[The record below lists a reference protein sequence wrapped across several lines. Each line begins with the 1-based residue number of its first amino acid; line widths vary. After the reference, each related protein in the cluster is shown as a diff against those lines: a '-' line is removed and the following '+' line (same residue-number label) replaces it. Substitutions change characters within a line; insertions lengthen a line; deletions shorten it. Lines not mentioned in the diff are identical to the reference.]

1 MDPNKIIIFDTTLRD
16 GEQSPGAS
24 LSPKAKLE
32 IAGQLAHLKADVIE
46 AGFPISS
53 KGDFEAVKAV
63 AKNIKGSTIC
73 GLARCLKKDID
84 TAYQA
89 VKYAKARRIHVFL
102 ATSKIHMKYKL
113 RKAEDEILR
122 LAVWGVQYA
131 KRLTEDIEF
140 SPEDA
145 SRTEKEFLYRV
156 VNAVI
161 DAGATTVNI
170 PDTVGYAIP
179 SEFGRLI
186 KSIKE
191 NVSNIDKCVLSVHCH
206 NDLGLGVANSIVAL
220 QNGARQ
226 VECTINGLGERA
238 GNASMEEIVMAIN
251 TRRDLFGFTSGIKTE
266 ELYKTSQ
273 LVSRLTGIIVQPN
286 KAVVGANA
294 FSHESG
300 IHQDGVLKR
309 RTTYE
314 IMKPSDVGVEMT
326 RLVLGKHS
334 GRHAFSER
342 LKKLGFNL
350 SDSEINKA
358 FLDFKKLADK
368 KKEVFDEDLIAI
380 VEDTTRSIT
389 EKYRLDSIEVT
400 SGNKITPR
408 ATIKLKSGH
417 KTAEATSTGDG
428 PVDACYKAIDK
439 ITGVKGKLLNY
450 SLRAITGGK
459 DAVGDVTVRIKVK
472 DEILTGRGSSTDIIE
487 ASAKAYLNAVN
498 RITNK
503 RAAKSKTKT
512 TL

>member
-1 MDPNKIIIFDTTLRD
+1 MDTNKVIIFDTTLRD

-24 LSPKAKLE
+24 LTPKGKLE
-32 IAGQLAHLKADVIE
+32 IADQLARLKVDVIE
-46 AGFPISS
+46 AGFPVSS

-63 AKNIKGSTIC
+63 AKNIKGPTIC

-84 TAYQA
+84 TAYEA
-89 VKYAKARRIHVFL
+89 VKYAKHRRIHVFL

-131 KRLTEDIEF
+131 KKLTEDIEF

-145 SRTEKEFLYRV
+145 SRTEKEFLYQV
-156 VNAVI
+156 VKAVI

-186 KSIKE
+186 KGIKE
-191 NVSNIDKCVLSVHCH
+191 NVSNIDRCALSVHCH
-206 NDLGLGVANSIVAL
+206 NDLGLGVANSVAAL

-226 VECTINGLGERA
+226 IECTINGLGERA
-238 GNASMEEIVMAIN
+238 GNASLEEIVMAIN
-251 TRRDLFGFTSGIKTE
+251 TRKDFFNLESGIKTQ

-273 LVSRLTGIIVQPN
+273 LVSRLTGILVQPN

-334 GRHAFSER
+334 GRHAFGER
-342 LKKLGFNL
+342 LKKLGFDLN
-350 SDSEINKA
+350 DRQMNKA
-358 FLDFKKLADK
+358 FEDFKKLADK

-380 VEDTTRSIT
+380 VEDSTRSIA
-389 EKYRLDSIEVT
+389 ERYRLDSIEVT
-400 SGNKITPR
+400 SGNKITPQAKIR
-408 ATIKLKSGH
+408 LKFGH
-417 KTAEATSTGDG
+417 KTTEAASTGDG

-439 ITGVKGKLLNY
+439 ATGVKGKLLNY
-450 SLRAITGGK
+450 SLRAITSGK

-472 DEILTGRGSSTDIIE
+472 DEIVTGRGSSTDIIE
-487 ASAKAYLNAVN
+487 ASAKAYLNAIN
-498 RITNK
+498 RIASI
-503 RAAKSKTKT
+503 RGEKSGIKMS
-512 TL
+512 L